1 MKQEGGKPR
10 NGGGC
15 KKFHFECKHTN
26 HAKAGDGERRR
37 AQIPKALQGREGA
50 TDNSPKTPAVAARP
64 DYFPHLCMAEENEPS
79 MDSTSKLALQ
89 SPVYSRLPSSKEECR
104 RDALTADAV
113 LPHFTFDPR
122 HERLHPR
129 PHRRPESPPAT
140 PAPAERRCQNDVDMP
155 KVATCKQTICKCL
168 MGDKCPIISVI
179 LVSSLTMPMTSQ
191 CPWSFERT
199 TGDPESP
206 LHVVLEPDS
215 SPPTTNTRSG
225 MYSAVPACFESFMNL
240 KQALKYRSSV
250 VTLNLDKTRLT
261 RSFQLYHNVNSI

>member
-1 MKQEGGKPR
+1 
-10 NGGGC
+10 
-15 KKFHFECKHTN
+15 
-26 HAKAGDGERRR
+26 
-37 AQIPKALQGREGA
+37 
-50 TDNSPKTPAVAARP
+50 
-64 DYFPHLCMAEENEPS
+64 
-79 MDSTSKLALQ
+79 MDSTLKSALQ
-89 SPVYSRLPSSKEECR
+89 SPVYSRLPSSKEEFG
-104 RDALTADAV
+104 RDALSADAV

-140 PAPAERRCQNDVDMP
+140 PAPAKGQYQNDVDMQ
-155 KVATCKQTICKCL
+155 KVANKQYASVLCRDE
-168 MGDKCPIISVI
+168 GDKCPILSVI
-179 LVSSLTMPMTSQ
+179 LVSPQTMPMTSQ

-240 KQALKYRSSV
+240 KQAHKYRSSC
-250 VTLNLDKTRLT
+250 
-261 RSFQLYHNVNSI
+261 